1 MATTANTT
9 APLRIAERIAR
20 LPELS
25 MDDLWGLWD
34 EHFEVRPAHHH
45 RGWLESRLAYR
56 IQEIALGG
64 LKPATKRKLERI
76 GETGQLPGAMQRDAD
91 QLLPGTVLT
100 RTHDGIEHRVHVHGA
115 KAFEYRGQRYKSLSA
130 IARAIAGCAWSG
142 PAFFGLKPARARKE
156 PA

>member
-1 MATTANTT
+1 MATPATT
-9 APLRIAERIAR
+9 TTPQMIAERIAR

-25 MDDLWGLWD
+25 MDDLWATWD
-34 EHFEVRPAHHH
+34 EHFETRPAHHH
-45 RGWLESRLAYR
+45 RLWLESRLAYR
-56 IQEIALGG
+56 IQEIAFGG
-64 LKPATKRKLERI
+64 IKPAIKLKLERI
-76 GETGQLPGAMQRDAD
+76 GETGQLPGAMQRAAD

-100 RTHDGIEHRVHVHGA
+100 RVHDGIEHRVHVHGP

-142 PAFFGLKPARARKE
+142 PAFFNLKPGRGRKE